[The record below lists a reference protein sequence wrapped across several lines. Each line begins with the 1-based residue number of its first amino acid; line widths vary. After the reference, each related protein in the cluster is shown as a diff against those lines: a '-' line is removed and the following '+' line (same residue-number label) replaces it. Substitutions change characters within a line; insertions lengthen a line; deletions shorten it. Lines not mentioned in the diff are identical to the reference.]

1 MEKSSDDQ
9 IKKTLRE
16 TGYRATPGKV
26 EILRVLL
33 KANQPLTITDIS
45 ERLKSNLNQT
55 TLYRTIH
62 SFVEKKLVRSI
73 NFNDNAV
80 RYESAIGSHH
90 HHVICKKCNHIENVD
105 ICKTGLEDLALAK
118 SRSFRIIED
127 HAVELFG
134 ICNNCLKKG

>member
-1 MEKSSDDQ
+1 MKKSNDDQ

-26 EILRVLL
+26 DILRVLL
-33 KANQPLTITDIS
+33 GANQHLTITEIS
-45 ERLKSNLNQT
+45 EGLKSNLNQT

-62 SFVEKKLVRSI
+62 SFVEKKLVRAI
-73 NFNDNAV
+73 NFNDSVV
-80 RYESAIGSHH
+80 RYESMTGSHH
-90 HHVICKKCNHIENVD
+90 HHVICTKCNHIENVD

-118 SRSFRIIED
+118 SRSFRIIND

-134 ICNNCLKKG
+134 TCNNCLKKD